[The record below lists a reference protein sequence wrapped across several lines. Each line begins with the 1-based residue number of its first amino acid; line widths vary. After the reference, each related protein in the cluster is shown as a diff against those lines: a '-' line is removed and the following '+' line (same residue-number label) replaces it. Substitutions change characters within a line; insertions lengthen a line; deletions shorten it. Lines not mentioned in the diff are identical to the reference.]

1 MTRYKLLIEYDGS
14 PFVGWQRQENGLSVQ
29 ESIEKSI
36 SELFQEQVTVFGAG
50 RTDAGVHAMGQVGHF
65 DILEKYLD
73 PQTVTNGLNN
83 YLRQYPVSIIKTE
96 EVDESFHARFSA
108 KERKYLYRIINR
120 QSPLTFEKGRAWHVY
135 KDLDV
140 DKMVECIPMIKGKH
154 DFTTFRSAHCQSE
167 SPVKTL
173 KEINITRESEDI
185 CFGFVAQSF
194 LHHQIRSIVGSLKLV
209 GEMTWSPEYIQKVL
223 DAKDRSKC
231 GALAPPDGLYFMEV
245 KY

>member
-108 KERKYLYRIINR
+108 KKRIYRYIIINR
-120 QSPLTFEKGRAWHVY
+120 RAPIALKKNRVWHIQ
-135 KDLDV
+135 KDLN
-140 DKMVECIPMIKGKH
+140 IKLMKKGAKILEGTH
-154 DFTTFRSAHCQSE
+154 DFSTFRSSSCQSR
-167 SPVKTL
+167 SPIKTL
-173 KEINITRESEDI
+173 DKVKIKRNKEKIEIIFSSK
-185 CFGFVAQSF
+185 SF
-194 LHHQIRSIVGSLKLV
+194 LQQQVRSMV
-209 GEMTWSPEYIQKVL
+209 
-223 DAKDRSKC
+223 
-231 GALAPPDGLYFMEV
+231 GALKYLGEQKWSVKQFKKNFESKKRSNCAPPAPPYGLYL
-245 KY
+245 KKIN